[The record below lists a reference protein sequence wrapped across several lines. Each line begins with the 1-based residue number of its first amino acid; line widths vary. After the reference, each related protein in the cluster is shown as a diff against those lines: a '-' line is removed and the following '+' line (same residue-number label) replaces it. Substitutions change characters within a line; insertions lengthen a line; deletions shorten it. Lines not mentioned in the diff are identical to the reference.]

1 MKYLKLTGLI
11 IFLGAMTL
19 FIGLLFMS
27 SYEINDQSL
36 DQLSESIQE
45 KHQPYLF
52 AELKNLQGQELGG
65 KLTYLPKVQTA
76 LDQSNQAIS
85 EEFGISQ
92 ETLKLF
98 IQTAQVNENGTFTV
112 TDASREEAV
121 QVLPEYIQQTVI
133 DYSGWLIGKEFGSE
147 AEFQSNVSNAVNGA
161 VNGFLSSKQINSE
174 EKKTYLY
181 DILKTTATGSFWNNK
196 FLYFFLIIIM
206 GSVGGL
212 MYIYPAFFDGMPG
225 IKHNHI
231 YHHSATSQGIVGI
244 LIGVFLIGFYILLY
258 FRHYWIVEWIALTD
272 PIALALRGEP
282 ASQWFMYGFLYTL
295 AILVMGVKMFTKYR
309 HSNYHLIRTGSV
321 MFFQLAFAFL
331 IPQLLYQLN
340 LPDDDLKNA
349 WPLNYYLFFDWN
361 IEKHINSGTFGV
373 FMLVWGIV
381 LSIVI
386 IPLFAFI
393 FGKRWYCSWVCGCG
407 GLAET
412 LGDPFRQLSDKTTE
426 SWQIERF
433 VIHGVLVFA
442 LLMTGVVLYTYLGNT
457 SFNIGTNRWLF
468 VGLILASGVGLV
480 LWHKRKYPHM
490 ERKKIITWVGVIGG
504 AMILGLIWG
513 FSTTGNS
520 YVNFSSY
527 DLRGVYGLAIGS
539 IFAGVVG
546 TGFYPLMGNRVWCR
560 FGCPLAAILGLQ
572 QRFNSRF
579 RITTNGGQCISC
591 GNCSTYCEMGIDVR
605 WYAQRGQNIVRSSCV
620 GCGVC
625 SAVCPRGVLALE
637 NGPNTGKSRME
648 EVKY

>member
-1 MKYLKLTGLI
+1 MKYIKYTGLA

-27 SYEINDQSL
+27 SYQINDEILEEVSSQ
-36 DQLSESIQE
+36 IQE
-45 KHQPYLF
+45 KHQPYIL
-52 AELKNLQGQELGG
+52 AKLRALQGQRLGG
-65 KLTYLPKVQTA
+65 KLSFLPKAQQA
-76 LDQSNQAIS
+76 IDQSNQAIS
-85 EEFGISQ
+85 QEFGIS
-92 ETLKLF
+92 EEAITDYV
-98 IQTAQVNENGTFTV
+98 QTAQVAQNGAFTM
-112 TDASREEAV
+112 TDESRAEANNL
-121 QVLPEYIQQTVI
+121 LPAYIRQTVA
-133 DYSGWLIGKEFGSE
+133 DYSGWLIGKEFSSE
-147 AEFQSNVSNAVNGA
+147 ADYQNNVRNVVQGA
-161 VNGFLSSKQINSE
+161 VDGFLADKQINSE
-174 EKKTYLY
+174 DKKNYSYT
-181 DILKTTATGSFWNNK
+181 ILKSTATGHFWDNK
-196 FLYFFLIIIM
+196 FLYFFIIIVM
-206 GSVGGL
+206 GCVGGL

-231 YHHSATSQGIVGI
+231 YHNSATNRGLVGI
-244 LIGVFLIGFYILLY
+244 MIGVFLIGFYVLLY
-258 FRHYWIVEWIALTD
+258 FRHYWIAEWISLTD
-272 PIALALRGEP
+272 PIAFTLRGEP
-282 ASQWFMYGFLYTL
+282 ASRWFMYGLLYTL

-340 LPDDDLKNA
+340 LPDADLKNA

-361 IEKHINSGTFGV
+361 IENHINSGTFGI

-381 LSIVI
+381 LSLVI
-386 IPLFAFI
+386 IPLFSYL

-442 LLMTGVVLYTYLGNT
+442 VIMTVIVLYTYLGDT
-457 SFNIGTNRWLF
+457 SFNVGSNRWLLT
-468 VGLILASGVGLV
+468 GLIAAASAGLV
-480 LWHKRKYPHM
+480 YWHKRKYPSM
-490 ERKKIITWVGVIGG
+490 GRKKIIAWVGVIGG
-504 AMILGLIWG
+504 AMIMGLIWG
-513 FSTTGNS
+513 FSNTGNS

-527 DLRGVYGLAIGS
+527 DIRGVYGIAIGS

-572 QRFNSRF
+572 QRFRSRF

-591 GNCSTYCEMGIDVR
+591 GNCSTYCEQGIDVR

-648 EVKY
+648 TVKY

>member
-1 MKYLKLTGLI
+1 MKYIKYTGLA
-11 IFLGAMTL
+11 IFLGAMAL
-19 FIGLLFMS
+19 FMGLLFMS
-27 SYEINDQSL
+27 SYQINEQTLEKVSP
-36 DQLSESIQE
+36 QIQE
-45 KHQPYLF
+45 KHQPYIM
-52 AELKNLQGQELGG
+52 AEMRALQGQNLGG
-65 KLTYLPKVQTA
+65 KLSYLPKVQQA
-76 LDQSNQAIS
+76 IDQSNQAIT
-85 EEFGISQ
+85 EEFGINE
-92 ETLKLF
+92 ETITDYVEK
-98 IQTAQVNENGTFTV
+98 AQVAQNGIFTM
-112 TDASREEAV
+112 TEESRAEANKL
-121 QVLPEYIQQTVI
+121 LPEYIRQMVI
-133 DYSGWLIGKEFGSE
+133 DYNGWLIGKEFSSE
-147 AEFQSNVSNAVNGA
+147 EAFQNNVRNAVQGA
-161 VNGFLSSKQINSE
+161 ANGFLNNKQINSE
-174 EKKTYLY
+174 DQKNYLY
-181 DILKTTATGSFWNNK
+181 TILKSTATGHFWDNK
-196 FLYFFLIIIM
+196 FLYFFMIIIM
-206 GSVGGL
+206 GCIGGL

-231 YHHSATSQGIVGI
+231 YHNSATNRG
-244 LIGVFLIGFYILLY
+244 LIGIMIGIFLIGFYILLY
-258 FRHYWIVEWIALTD
+258 FRHYWIAEWIALVD
-272 PIALALRGEP
+272 PLALTLRGEP
-282 ASQWFMYGFLYTL
+282 ASRWFMYGFLYTL

-361 IEKHINSGTFGV
+361 IENHIQAGTFGI

-381 LSIVI
+381 LSLVI
-386 IPLFAFI
+386 IPLFSYL

-442 LLMTGVVLYTYLGNT
+442 VVMTAIVLYTYLGDT
-457 SFNIGTNRWLF
+457 SFNIGSNRWLLM
-468 VGLILASGVGLV
+468 GLIVAAGAGLV
-480 LWHKRKYPHM
+480 YWHKRKYPSM
-490 ERKKIITWVGVIGG
+490 GRRKIIAWVGVIGG

-513 FSTTGNS
+513 FSNTGNS

-527 DLRGVYGLAIGS
+527 DIRGVYGIAIGS

-572 QRFNSRF
+572 QRFRSRF

-591 GNCSTYCEMGIDVR
+591 GNCSVYCEQGIDVR

-648 EVKY
+648 AVKY